1 MLVATNG
8 ASCTNEGRK
17 EGNNIATPTITSIFC
32 WQVVTNLLFHP
43 FLPSQLLQFASACHK
58 LQLSNFMLLHF
69 AECLKIQK
77 ERECKQTKRNKTK
90 NKNQKQMKT
99 QVAKTATTTATT
111 TTATHLTAGT
121 WHGTFQSKAKFSI
134 FTHSLAQIQEIYL
147 TDTFC
152 YLYEYLH
159 TH

>member
-1 MLVATNG
+1 
-8 ASCTNEGRK
+8 
-17 EGNNIATPTITSIFC
+17 
-32 WQVVTNLLFHP
+32 
-43 FLPSQLLQFASACHK
+43 
-58 LQLSNFMLLHF
+58 MLLHF

-77 ERECKQTKRNKTK
+77 ERERERVQTNETKQ

-111 TTATHLTAGT
+111 TTATHLAAGT